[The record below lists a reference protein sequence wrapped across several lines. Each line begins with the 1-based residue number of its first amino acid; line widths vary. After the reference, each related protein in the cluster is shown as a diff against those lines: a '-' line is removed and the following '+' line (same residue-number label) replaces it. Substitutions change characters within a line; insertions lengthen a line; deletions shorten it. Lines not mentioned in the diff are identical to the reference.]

1 MSVKIFIW
9 TLPFKNNKWELITR
23 PDLEIAW
30 LISQIWPQKDVS
42 SAGESIIKYH
52 LWNFLNKT
60 EFLWKLQCW
69 HKLELRGS
77 RILECSMWR
86 NSTESNRHTKKR
98 SLYFIFSPLVGTFC
112 VCPGLPQVEYAPLL
126 FDNYN
131 IAPEAVR
138 IRNTGETESVVLS
151 DILTSHRRSRAGVDG
166 GSPG

>member
-1 MSVKIFIW
+1 MFNVEELDRVQSTYQEEVV
-9 TLPFKNNKWELITR
+9 TLYL
-23 PDLEIAW
+23 
-30 LISQIWPQKDVS
+30 
-42 SAGESIIKYH
+42 
-52 LWNFLNKT
+52 
-60 EFLWKLQCW
+60 
-69 HKLELRGS
+69 
-77 RILECSMWR
+77 
-86 NSTESNRHTKKR
+86 
-98 SLYFIFSPLVGTFC
+98 IFSPLVGTFC